1 MSASS
6 FLVIF
11 FECDNTIEIVSTV
24 KVNLDAQE
32 VQVGQECDVPWE
44 TEEIAED
51 GKTVIRSK
59 NYRGRIIWF
68 CEGNIEHTVLCIVFV
83 IIVYPCYMYQHCK
96 GCTLLIPIHAE
107 FRTVLLC

>member
-1 MSASS
+1 MTASS
-6 FLVIF
+6 FLIIF
-11 FECDNTIEIVSTV
+11 FECDNTTEIASTE

-32 VQVGQECDVPWE
+32 VQVGRECDVPWE

-83 IIVYPCYMYQHCK
+83 ISLPLLHVS
-96 GCTLLIPIHAE
+96 TL
-107 FRTVLLC
+107 